1 MRLATLLQRPGWR
14 FVGFGLALHAA
25 ALAIGFMLPKD
36 LAKSL
41 LWWLLLGG
49 ALWLLAARRSPRLAR
64 RVWLLL
70 AGLFALDIGTQG
82 LLRGYFGSQPQ
93 PGVIAESLA
102 NTSGAEVA
110 GFLGEQWRA
119 IATGLGFT
127 AAALWAA
134 WRWRLAPAAD
144 ARPAR
149 WPLITLALLAALLHL
164 NPAMLRAEPLARW
177 GVVYARHLKA
187 QREIAQ
193 LDSARA
199 ALWAQRADWQV
210 RRVDEQP
217 RTVVL
222 VIGESNTRLNWGLL
236 GYPRDTTAPLA
247 EALHQLPG
255 AHALL
260 REAWSAEAFTLPS
273 LRLALTAAT
282 LERPDDWLATP
293 DVTQLAQAAGYRVT
307 WLSNQPAH
315 EGWFASMAASADER
329 RFINKG
335 NWRDSSATDHELLP
349 ALDQWLAVPATPR
362 ELLVVHLLGQHFH
375 FAQRCPPSM
384 RHWAAAG
391 DDDAVSQ
398 ALRAAGR
405 SAAIVR
411 ARNEYDDAVR
421 CGADV
426 LARMMDALHRQR
438 PDRALELLYFSDH
451 GQEVG
456 HVSDFAGHSQG
467 TVAGYAIPVLWWS
480 RGSKPDP
487 AQLQALAQR
496 PFRLDWADHAIMHL
510 LAIRSRFYQPTLDL
524 LAPDYAPP
532 QPARPA
538 ALEGR

>member
-1 MRLATLLQRPGWR
+1 MRAAVLLQRPGWR
-14 FVGFGLALHAA
+14 FALFGLGLHAA
-25 ALAIGFMLPKD
+25 ALMLGFMLTRD
-36 LAKSL
+36 VAKSL
-41 LWWLLLGG
+41 AWWLVLGS
-49 ALWLLAARRSPRLAR
+49 ALWLLAGRHGPRSAQ

-93 PGVIAESLA
+93 PSVIAESLA
-102 NTSGAEVA
+102 NTRGAEVA

-119 IATGLGFT
+119 IATGLCFT
-127 AAALWAA
+127 AAALWCA
-134 WRWRLAPAAD
+134 WRWRLAPVTTQ
-144 ARPAR
+144 R
-149 WPLITLALLAALLHL
+149 WPLLTLCLLAALMHL

-187 QREIAQ
+187 HREIAR
-193 LDSARA
+193 LDAQRA
-199 ALWAQRADWQV
+199 ALWDQRADWQL
-210 RRVDEQP
+210 RTLDEQP

-236 GYPRDTTAPLA
+236 GYERDTTAPLA
-247 EALHQLPG
+247 EAMGRLPG
-255 AHALL
+255 AHVLL
-260 REAWSAEAFTLPS
+260 RQAWSAEAFTLPS

-282 LERPDDWLATP
+282 VEHPEAWTTTP
-293 DVTQLAQAAGYRVT
+293 DVTQLARAAGYRVS

-335 NWRDSSATDHELLP
+335 NWRDSSATDHDLLP
-349 ALDQWLAVPATPR
+349 ALDQWLAAPAAPR
-362 ELLVVHLLGQHFH
+362 ELLVIHLLGQHFH
-375 FAQRCPPSM
+375 FAQRCPATM
-384 RHWAAAG
+384 RHWADG

-398 ALRAAGR
+398 ALRQAGR

-438 PDRALELLYFSDH
+438 PERALELLYFSDH

-467 TVAGYAIPVLWWS
+467 TEAGYAIPLYWWS
-480 RGSKPDP
+480 RPSVMDAAG
-487 AQLQALAQR
+487 QQALAQR
-496 PFRLDWADHAIMHL
+496 PFRLDWADHAVQHL
-510 LAIRSRFYQPTLDL
+510 LAIRSRFYEPTLDL
-524 LAPDYAPP
+524 FSPDYAPP
-532 QPARPA
+532 LPVQPPVRSP
-538 ALEGR
+538 R

>member
-1 MRLATLLQRPGWR
+1 MRAAFLVQRPGWR
-14 FVGFGLALHAA
+14 FVGFGLGLHAA

-36 LAKSL
+36 VAKSL
-41 LWWLLLGG
+41 AWWLVLGGGLWWLAG
-49 ALWLLAARRSPRLAR
+49 RRSAQAAR

-93 PGVIAESLA
+93 PSVIAESLA

-119 IATGLGFT
+119 IAVGLGFT
-127 AAALWAA
+127 AAALWSA
-134 WRWRLAPAAD
+134 WRWRVAPVAD
-144 ARPAR
+144 PLPSR
-149 WPLITLALLAALLHL
+149 WPVLALLLLAALLHL

-193 LDSARA
+193 LDSTRA

-210 RRVDEQP
+210 RRLDDQP

-236 GYPRDTTAPLA
+236 GYPRDTTAALA
-247 EALHQLPG
+247 QAMARLPG
-255 AHALL
+255 SHVLL
-260 REAWSAEAFTLPS
+260 RDAWSAEAFTLPS

-282 LERPDDWLATP
+282 VERPEDWTRTP
-293 DVTQLAQAAGYRVT
+293 DVTQLARAAGYRVT

-315 EGWFASMAASADER
+315 EGWFASMAASVDQR
-329 RFINKG
+329 RFINHG
-335 NWRDSSATDHELLP
+335 NWRDSSATDHDLLP
-349 ALDQWLAVPATPR
+349 ALDQWLVDPAAPY
-362 ELLVVHLLGQHFH
+362 ELLVIHLLGQHFH
-375 FAQRCPPSM
+375 FAQRCPAAM
-384 RHWAAAG
+384 RQWAVAA
-391 DDDAVSQ
+391 DDDAVTRS
-398 ALRAAGR
+398 LRAAGR
-405 SAAIVR
+405 SSGIIR

-426 LARMMDALHRQR
+426 LAHMMDALNRQR

-456 HVSDFAGHSQG
+456 HVSDFAGHSQ
-467 TVAGYAIPVLWWS
+467 TTEAGYAIPVYWWS
-480 RGSKPDP
+480 RGSRLS
-487 AQLQALAQR
+487 AAEAQALSQR
-496 PFRLDWADHAIMHL
+496 PFRLDWADQAVTQL
-510 LAIRSRFYQPTLDL
+510 LAIQSRFDQPALNPFG
-524 LAPDYAPP
+524 PDYAPP
-532 QPARPA
+532 GPARPQ
-538 ALEGR
+538 ALGSP

>member
-1 MRLATLLQRPGWR
+1 MRADALVQRPGGR
-14 FVGFGLALHAA
+14 FVLFGLGLHAA
-25 ALAIGFMLPKD
+25 AWALGFMLTKD

-41 LWWLLLGG
+41 AWWLVLGG
-49 ALWLLAARRSPRLAR
+49 GLWLLAGCRSPRAAKH
-64 RVWLLL
+64 VWLLL

-93 PGVIAESLA
+93 PSVIAESLA

-127 AAALWAA
+127 AAALWSA
-134 WRWRLAPAAD
+134 WRWRLAPAANHR
-144 ARPAR
+144 AAR
-149 WPLITLALLAALLHL
+149 WPLIALLLLAALLHL

-193 LDSARA
+193 LDSTRA

-210 RRVDEQP
+210 RRLDEQP

-236 GYPRDTTAPLA
+236 GYPRDTTAALA
-247 EALHQLPG
+247 QAMARLPG
-255 AHALL
+255 SHVLL
-260 REAWSAEAFTLPS
+260 RQAWSAEAFTLPS

-282 LERPDDWLATP
+282 LERPEDWASTP
-293 DVTQLAQAAGYRVT
+293 DVTQLARAAGYRVT

-315 EGWFASMAASADER
+315 EGWFASMAASADQR
-329 RFINKG
+329 RFINHG
-335 NWRDSSATDHELLP
+335 NWRDSSATDHDLLP
-349 ALDQWLAVPATPR
+349 ALDQWLAAPAAPQ
-362 ELLVVHLLGQHFH
+362 ELLVIHLLGQHFH
-375 FAQRCPPSM
+375 FAQRCPAAM
-384 RHWAAAG
+384 RQWAVATE
-391 DDDAVSQ
+391 DDEVTR

-405 SAAIVR
+405 SSSIVR

-438 PDRALELLYFSDH
+438 PDRALELLYVSDH

-456 HVSDFAGHSQG
+456 HVSDFAGHSQS
-467 TVAGYAIPVLWWS
+467 TEAGYAIPLYWWS
-480 RGSKPDP
+480 RGTAPDP

-496 PFRLDWADHAIMHL
+496 PFRLDWADHAVQHL
-510 LAIRSRFYQPTLDL
+510 LAVRSRYYEPTLDL
-524 LAPDYAPP
+524 FGTEYAPP
-532 QPARPA
+532 SPARPPALA
-538 ALEGR
+538 AR